1 VNAIKI
7 FQSLEPQKL
16 YNLLVLFV
24 TGLLFWT
31 GLTTLLPTLPAY
43 VEDIGGTTQQVGL
56 VMGGFAIGLLLSRTW
71 LGQLADRKSR
81 KLVVLIGT
89 LVGGIAPLG
98 YIFVHSIYWL
108 ITIRAFHGISVA
120 AFTTG
125 YSTLIVDLSPLKQRG
140 ELIGYMSLVVPI
152 GMAIGPAL
160 GGYLQFSMGYTPL
173 FLISAGLGLLGF
185 FLAGRIT
192 GDNRQ
197 AILSQEIETEIVPRR
212 SKSFG
217 EILLA
222 PSFLVLTIIMLA
234 IGLLFG
240 TIASFLPLFIREI
253 KLDLNAGL
261 FYTAAAIASF
271 TVRIF
276 VGKASDRYGRGLFIT
291 ISLICYS
298 TSMLLL
304 TIANT
309 PTVFLIAAVLEGAGG
324 GVLIPMTIALLSDR
338 SYDSE
343 RGKVYSIC
351 LGGFDVGIAIAGP
364 ILGAIAQTRGYREMF
379 FISAI
384 LALLSLLLFVTQS
397 NKSLSNSF
405 SFALGKAKDLY
416 ALEDREIVK

>member
-1 VNAIKI
+1 MNVIKT

-16 YNLLVLFV
+16 YNLLVLFT

-43 VEDIGGTTQQVGL
+43 IADIGGTTQQVGL
-56 VMGGFAIGLLLSRTW
+56 VMGSFAIGLLVSRTW
-71 LGQLADRKSR
+71 LGQLADKKSR

-89 LVGGIAPLG
+89 LIGGIAPLG
-98 YIFVHSIYWL
+98 YIFAQSIYPL
-108 ITIRAFHGISVA
+108 IAIRAFHGISVA

-160 GGYLQFSMGYTPL
+160 GGYLQVSMGYTPL
-173 FLISAGLGLLGF
+173 FLISAGLGFLGF
-185 FLAGRIT
+185 FLASRVT

-222 PSFLVLTIIMLA
+222 PSFLVVTLIMLS

-276 VGKASDRYGRGLFIT
+276 VGTASDRYGRGLFIT

-298 TSMLLL
+298 ISMLLL

-309 PTVFLIAAVLEGAGG
+309 PTVFLMAAVLEGAGG

-351 LGGFDVGIAIAGP
+351 LGGFDVGIAISGP
-364 ILGAIAQTRGYREMF
+364 ILGAIAQSRGYREMF

-384 LALLSLLLFVTQS
+384 LALLSLLLFITQS

-405 SFALGKAKDLY
+405 GFAFGKAKDLY

>member
-185 FLAGRIT
+185 FLASRIT

-309 PTVFLIAAVLEGAGG
+309 PTLFLIAAVLEGAGG